1 MGDIINLRRAR
12 KARDRAADRA
22 AASARAAL
30 HGESKVVGR
39 ARADQKALDARRL
52 DGVRLEARMP
62 EDPRDSDG

>member
-12 KARDRAADRA
+12 KARERAADRA

-30 HGESKVVGR
+30 HGESKAIGR
-39 ARADQKALDARRL
+39 ARADQAALDARRL

-62 EDPRDSDG
+62 GDPSDTDG